1 MAKKTSK
8 NKDANDMSFL
18 EHLEMLRG
26 HLLRSVA
33 SIAVFTVVAFL
44 FKDIVFDTILL
55 APRTPEFFTNDMFC
69 RLGHWMNTEKLCLN
83 STALEIINFDM
94 AGQFRTHL
102 IIAFMG
108 GIVLSSPYIFL
119 EIYRFITPALKE
131 KEQKYSRGM
140 VFFTTLLFLIG
151 ILFGYFV
158 IVPLTINFLGGYSV
172 SESVEN
178 TIGLRSYIRSVTSVT
193 LSAGI
198 AFELP
203 ILIYFLTKVGL
214 ITADFMRRYRKHAI
228 VVFLVLSGIIT
239 PPDVISQFLVCG
251 PLYILFEMSILISAR
266 IERKRDEE
274 EENED

>member
-1 MAKKTSK
+1 
-8 NKDANDMSFL
+8 MSFL